1 MILKT
6 FELNKITDKATFFLL
21 YGKNEGLKTECIN
34 EILKKND
41 GKIFNYDEKQIKDE
55 IENFYE
61 NILSG
66 SLFENSKIIIINRAS
81 DKIVEIIQE
90 LINRNIANTKIIINA
105 DILEKKSKLRSL
117 FEKKQDL
124 ICIPTYPDNNDTL
137 SKLSATFFRKE
148 NITISQQ
155 NINLIIE
162 KCNGDRNSL
171 KNELNKIKN
180 YLINKKKI
188 SSEEILKIINL
199 SENYELS
206 ELIDNCLAKNK
217 NKVTNIL
224 NENNYNS
231 DDSIIILRTFL
242 SKAKR
247 ILKLAVQLEQNKD
260 IYKTINAA
268 RPPIFWKDKEIVK
281 IQLNKWKPN
290 QIKRLI
296 NDISNVEL
304 EIKNNYNNSII
315 IITNFIFEQS
325 YTQINNKI

>member
-6 FELNKITDKATFFLL
+6 FELNKITNQATFFLL

-66 SLFENSKIIIINRAS
+66 SLFESSKIIIINRAS

-90 LINRNIANTKIIINA
+90 LINRNITNTKIIINA

-117 FEKKQDL
+117 FEKKQNL
-124 ICIPTYPDNNDTL
+124 ICIPTYPDNDDTL
-137 SKLSATFFRKE
+137 SKLSAAFFRKE

-171 KNELNKIKN
+171 KSELDKIKN

-188 SSEEILKIINL
+188 SSEEILKLINL

-217 NKVTNIL
+217 KKVTNIL

-231 DDSIIILRTFL
+231 DDCIIILRTFL

-260 IYKTINAA
+260 IYKTINSA
-268 RPPIFWKDKEIVK
+268 RPPVFWKDKEIVK

-290 QIKRLI
+290 QIKKLI
-296 NDISNVEL
+296 NDISNIEL
-304 EIKNNYNNSII
+304 EIKNNYNNSILL
-315 IITNFIFEQS
+315 ITNFIFEQS
-325 YTQINNKI
+325 YTEINN

>member
-231 DDSIIILRTFL
+231 EDSIIILRTFL

>member
-6 FELNKITDKATFFLL
+6 FELNKITDNAIFFLL
-21 YGKNEGLKTECIN
+21 YGKNEGLKAECIN

-41 GKIFNYDEKQIKDE
+41 GNIFNYDEKQIKDE

-66 SLFENSKIIIINRAS
+66 SLFESSKIIIINRVS
-81 DKIVEIIQE
+81 DKIIEIIQE
-90 LINRNIANTKIIINA
+90 LINRNITNTKIIINA

-117 FEKKQDL
+117 FEKKKNL

-137 SKLSATFFRKE
+137 SKFSAAFFRRE

-155 NINLIIE
+155 NINLIVE
-162 KCNGDRNSL
+162 KCNGDRLNL

-188 SSEEILKIINL
+188 SSEEILKLINL

-217 NKVTNIL
+217 NKITNIL

-231 DDSIIILRTFL
+231 DDYMIILRTFL

-247 ILKLAVQLEQNKD
+247 ILKLAVHLEQNKD
-260 IYKTINAA
+260 INKTINSA

-281 IQLNKWKPN
+281 VQLNKWKPN
-290 QIKRLI
+290 QIKKLI
-296 NDISNVEL
+296 NDISNIEL
-304 EIKNNYNNSII
+304 EIKNNYNNSIF

-325 YTQINNKI
+325 YTQINN